1 MQHLK
6 TGMIGLALLS
16 TAFIA
21 DQAKAQ
27 AGCAVRLGQPSVDFG
42 AMTRGQLLQQP
53 IENDQLS
60 FGRRRVQITVQ
71 CERTQPLRL
80 DLVAPAAEA
89 VDYRFGAGVLRVQ
102 VVAVRVDGN
111 AVQWLGFEPGA
122 ASGAAVWPAGQSL
135 IPARAGVGLEGQ
147 RMDVEVELEGRVRSA
162 QTRVADLTRFG
173 IDLRFQAH

>member
-21 DQAKAQ
+21 DQAQAQ
-27 AGCAVRLGQPSVDFG
+27 SDCAVRLGQPSVDFG